1 MFYTILSRIPQI
13 STNTSERKYLII
25 FILGSIVYT
34 VLHYYLYSHT
44 DFLNNVKKYLYYVM
58 GIDFAIAYCLTK
70 YYSTSNEPE
79 TDDGSYSDEQRQL
92 IMSRL
97 NEIKRLHTPQSLEAS
112 HLQEAQKESQL
123 REALQAQQAQQAKQ
137 ATQSEVSQKE
147 PQQPTKQSEEDKQ
160 SKSPFMSKDE
170 VEESKKAKKKKS
182 KSSKK
187 EKREKIV
194 EDTDIPIYSKDGE

>member
-13 STNTSERKYLII
+13 STHTSERKYLII

-112 HLQEAQKESQL
+112 QLQEAQKESQL
-123 REALQAQQAQQAKQ
+123 REALQAQQAQQA
-137 ATQSEVSQKE
+137 TQSEVSQKE
-147 PQQPTKQSEEDKQ
+147 PQQQSKQSEEDKQ